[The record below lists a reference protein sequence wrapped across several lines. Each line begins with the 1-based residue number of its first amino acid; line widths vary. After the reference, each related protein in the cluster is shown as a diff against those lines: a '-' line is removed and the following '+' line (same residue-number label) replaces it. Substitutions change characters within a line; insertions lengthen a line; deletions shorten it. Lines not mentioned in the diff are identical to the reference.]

1 MASAAFVAPTRRLDK
16 AVEAFMVWLL
26 RIGGWASVL
35 VTFGIIVTLVTESAP
50 FFAKVPLVRLVK
62 DTMWTPLFADPQYG
76 IGALLAGTLVTTGV
90 ALSVAIPLGT
100 TLAIYLSEFA
110 PARFREAVKPMLELL
125 SAVPTVVYGYFA
137 LLAVTP
143 VLQMIYPDLP
153 QFSMLS
159 AGLIMGIMI
168 VPYVSSLGEDAMRSV
183 PMLLREGAYALG
195 DGKLGVAL
203 RVVFPGAFSG
213 LAAAY
218 VLAISRA
225 VGETMIVAIAAGLQP
240 KMTINPLESA
250 ATVTAFIVQVSLGDL
265 PHGSLGYQS
274 IFVAGSM
281 LFLLTLGF
289 NLAGHALR
297 KKFHRAS

>member
-1 MASAAFVAPTRRLDK
+1 MEIFPRTSSRRFDQ
-16 AVEAFMVWLL
+16 AVESFMVWVL
-26 RIGGWASVL
+26 RAGGWASVL
-35 VTFGIIVTLVTESAP
+35 VTFGIVITLVTESWP
-50 FFAKVPLVRLVK
+50 FFREVPLIRLFQ
-62 DTMWTPLFADPQYG
+62 DTMWTPLFDQPQYG

-90 ALSVAIPLGT
+90 ALLVAIPLGT
-100 TLAIYLSEFA
+100 ILAIYLSEFA
-110 PARFREAVKPMLELL
+110 GSRFRDWVKPMLELL

-137 LLAVTP
+137 LLTLTP
-143 VLQMIYPDLP
+143 ILQKIFPDLP

-159 AGLIMGIMI
+159 AGLIMGVMI
-168 VPYVSSLGEDAMRSV
+168 VPYVTSLGEDAMRSV
-183 PMLLREGAYALG
+183 PMLLREGAFALG
-195 DGKLGVAL
+195 DGKLGVAV

-265 PHGSLGYQS
+265 PHGSIGYQS
-274 IFVAGSM
+274 IFAAGAV
-281 LFLLTLGF
+281 LFLMTLGF
-289 NLAGHALR
+289 NLAGHVLR
-297 KKFHRAS
+297 KRFHRAT

>member
-1 MASAAFVAPTRRLDK
+1 M
-16 AVEAFMVWLL
+16 
-26 RIGGWASVL
+26 

-50 FFAKVPLVRLVK
+50 FFAKVPFMRLIQ
-62 DTMWTPLFADPQYG
+62 DTMWTPLFSDPQYG

-100 TLAIYLSEFA
+100 ILAIYLSEFA
-110 PARFREAVKPMLELL
+110 PAKFRETVKPMLELL

-137 LLAVTP
+137 LLALTP
-143 VLQMIYPDLP
+143 LLQMIYPDLP

-274 IFVAGSM
+274 IFVAGGM
-281 LFLLTLGF
+281 LFILTLGF
-289 NLAGHALR
+289 NLAGHVLR
-297 KKFHRAS
+297 KRFHRAS

>member
-1 MASAAFVAPTRRLDK
+1 MRPHQESRRRLDQ
-16 AVEAFMVWLL
+16 AVESVMVWVL
-26 RIGGWASVL
+26 RFGGWASVL
-35 VTFGIIVTLVTESAP
+35 VTFGIVITLVTESQP
-50 FFAKVPLVRLVK
+50 FFTKVPLGRLLTDK
-62 DTMWTPLFADPQYG
+62 MWTPLFADPQYG
-76 IGALLAGTLVTTGV
+76 ITALLAGTLVTTGV
-90 ALSVAIPLGT
+90 ALLVAIPLGT
-100 TLAIYLSEFA
+100 ILAIYLSEFA
-110 PARFREAVKPMLELL
+110 PARLRELVKPMLELL

-137 LLAVTP
+137 LLTLTP
-143 VLQMIYPDLP
+143 LLQKLYPDLP

-168 VPYVSSLGEDAMRSV
+168 IPYVTSLGEDSMRSV

-195 DGKLGVAL
+195 DGKLGAAV

-240 KMTINPLESA
+240 KLTLNPLDSA

-265 PHGSLGYQS
+265 PHDSIGYQS
-274 IFVAGSM
+274 IFAAGAV
-281 LFLLTLGF
+281 LFLMTLGF

-297 KKFHRAS
+297 RRFHRAA

>member
-1 MASAAFVAPTRRLDK
+1 MAIAIASSTRRLDK
-16 AVEAFMVWLL
+16 AAEAVMVWVL
-26 RIGGWASVL
+26 RLGGWASVL

-50 FFAKVPLVRLVK
+50 FFAAVPLVRLVQ
-62 DTMWTPLFADPQYG
+62 DTMWTPLFANPQYG

-90 ALSVAIPLGT
+90 ALAVAVPLGT
-100 TLAIYLSEFA
+100 VLAIYLSEFA
-110 PARFREAVKPMLELL
+110 PPRFRETVKPLLELL

-137 LLAVTP
+137 LLALTP
-143 VLQMIYPDLP
+143 VLQILLPDLP

-168 VPYVSSLGEDAMRSV
+168 VPFVSSLGEDAMRSV
-183 PMLLREGAYALG
+183 PMILREGAYALG

-265 PHGSLGYQS
+265 PHGSIGYQS
-274 IFVAGSM
+274 IFVAGAV
-281 LFLLTLGF
+281 LFVLTLGF

-297 KKFHRAS
+297 KRFHRAS

>member
-1 MASAAFVAPTRRLDK
+1 LDHLL
-16 AVEAFMVWLL
+16 EGLMVWVL
-26 RIGGWASVL
+26 RAGGWVSVL
-35 VTFGIIVTLVTESAP
+35 VTLGIVITLGTESWP
-50 FFAKVPLVRLVK
+50 FFVEVPLRRLIN
-62 DTMWTPLFADPQYG
+62 DTMWTPLFAEPQYG
-76 IGALLAGTLVTTGV
+76 IGALLAGTLLTTGV
-90 ALSVAIPLGT
+90 ALAVAIPLGT
-100 TLAIYLSEFA
+100 ILAIFLSEFA
-110 PARFREAVKPMLELL
+110 EPRFRDWVKPMLELL

-137 LLAVTP
+137 LLTVTP
-143 VLQMIYPDLP
+143 LLQKIYPDLP

-159 AGLIMGIMI
+159 AGMIMGIMI
-168 VPYVSSLGEDAMRSV
+168 IPYVTSLGEDAMRSV
-183 PMLLREGAYALG
+183 PMLLREGAFALG

-240 KMTINPLESA
+240 KLTMNPLDSA

-265 PHGSLGYQS
+265 PHGSIGYQS
-274 IFVAGSM
+274 IFATGAV
-281 LFLLTLGF
+281 LFLMTLGF

-297 KKFHRAS
+297 KRFHRAI

>member
-1 MASAAFVAPTRRLDK
+1 MRPHQESRRRLDQ
-16 AVEAFMVWLL
+16 AVESVMVWVL
-26 RIGGWASVL
+26 RFGGWASVL
-35 VTFGIIVTLVTESAP
+35 VTFGIVITLVTESQP
-50 FFAKVPLVRLVK
+50 FFTKVPLGRLLTDK
-62 DTMWTPLFADPQYG
+62 MWTPLFADPQYG
-76 IGALLAGTLVTTGV
+76 ITALLAGTLVTTGV
-90 ALSVAIPLGT
+90 ALLVAIPLGT
-100 TLAIYLSEFA
+100 ILAIYLSEFA
-110 PARFREAVKPMLELL
+110 PARLRELVKPMLELL

-137 LLAVTP
+137 LLTLTP
-143 VLQMIYPDLP
+143 LLQKLYPDLP

-168 VPYVSSLGEDAMRSV
+168 IPYVTSLGEDSMRSV

-195 DGKLGVAL
+195 DGKLGVAV

-240 KMTINPLESA
+240 KLTLNPLDSA

-265 PHGSLGYQS
+265 PHDSIGYQS
-274 IFVAGSM
+274 IFAAGAV
-281 LFLLTLGF
+281 LFLMTLGF

-297 KKFHRAS
+297 RRFHRAA

>member
-1 MASAAFVAPTRRLDK
+1 
-16 AVEAFMVWLL
+16 MVWLL
-26 RIGGWASVL
+26 RISGWASVL
-35 VTFGIIVTLVTESAP
+35 VTFGIVVTLVTESAP
-50 FFAKVPLVRLVK
+50 FFKAVPFFRLFT
-62 DTMWTPLFADPQYG
+62 DTMWTPLFDAPQYG
-76 IGALLAGTLVTTGV
+76 ILALLAGTLVTTGV
-90 ALSVAIPLGT
+90 ALVVAIPLGT
-100 TLAIYLSEFA
+100 LLAIYLSEFA
-110 PARFREAVKPMLELL
+110 SVRFREVVKPLLELL

-137 LLAVTP
+137 LLALTP
-143 VLQMIYPDLP
+143 LLQKIYPDLP

-168 VPYVSSLGEDAMRSV
+168 VPYVTSLGEDSMRSV

-240 KMTINPLESA
+240 KLTFNPLESA

-265 PHGSLGYQS
+265 PHGSIGYQS
-274 IFVAGSM
+274 IFAAGAV
-281 LFLLTLGF
+281 LFLMTLGF

-297 KKFHRAS
+297 RRFHRAS

>member
-1 MASAAFVAPTRRLDK
+1 
-16 AVEAFMVWLL
+16 
-26 RIGGWASVL
+26 
-35 VTFGIIVTLVTESAP
+35 IIVTLVTESKP
-50 FFAKVPLVRLVK
+50 FFAKVPFTRLISDK
-62 DTMWTPLFADPQYG
+62 MWTPLFADPQYG
-76 IGALLAGTLVTTGV
+76 ISALLAGTLVTTGV
-90 ALSVAIPLGT
+90 ALLVAIPLGT
-100 TLAIYLSEFA
+100 ILAIYLSEFA
-110 PARFREAVKPMLELL
+110 PVRLREVVKPMLELL

-137 LLAVTP
+137 LLTLTP
-143 VLQMIYPDLP
+143 ILQKIYPDLP

-168 VPYVSSLGEDAMRSV
+168 IPYVTSLGEDSMRSV
-183 PMLLREGAYALG
+183 PMLLREGAFALG

-240 KMTINPLESA
+240 KLTLNPLDSA

-265 PHGSLGYQS
+265 PHGSIGYQS
-274 IFVAGSM
+274 IFAAGAV
-281 LFLLTLGF
+281 LFLMTLGF
-289 NLAGHALR
+289 NLVGYALR
-297 KKFHRAS
+297 RRFHRAA

>member
-1 MASAAFVAPTRRLDK
+1 MSATHPFSRRLNQ
-16 AVEAFMVWLL
+16 AVEGLMVWVL
-26 RIGGWASVL
+26 RFGGWASVL
-35 VTFGIIVTLVTESAP
+35 VSLGIVVTLVTESWP
-50 FFAKVPLVRLVK
+50 FFTQVPFHRLIS

-76 IGALLAGTLVTTGV
+76 ISALLAGTLVTTGV
-90 ALSVAIPLGT
+90 ALLVAIPLGT
-100 TLAIYLSEFA
+100 VLAIYLSEFA
-110 PARFREAVKPMLELL
+110 PARFREVVKPMLELL

-137 LLAVTP
+137 LLTLTP
-143 VLQMIYPDLP
+143 LLQKIYPDLP

-168 VPYVSSLGEDAMRSV
+168 VPYVTSLGEDSMRSV
-183 PMLLREGAYALG
+183 PMLLREGAFALG

-240 KMTINPLESA
+240 RMTINPLESA

-265 PHGSLGYQS
+265 PHGSIGYQS
-274 IFVAGSM
+274 IFAAGAV
-281 LFLLTLGF
+281 LFLMTLGF
-289 NLAGHALR
+289 NLAGHVLR
-297 KKFHRAS
+297 RRFHRAS

>member
-1 MASAAFVAPTRRLDK
+1 MAVAIASSTRRLDK
-16 AVEAFMVWLL
+16 AAEAVMVWLL
-26 RIGGWASVL
+26 RLGGWASVL

-50 FFAKVPLVRLVK
+50 FFAKVPLARLVQ
-62 DTMWTPLFADPQYG
+62 DTMWTPLFANPQYG

-90 ALSVAIPLGT
+90 ALAVAVPLGT
-100 TLAIYLSEFA
+100 VLAIYLSEFA
-110 PARFREAVKPMLELL
+110 PPRFREAVKPLLELL

-137 LLAVTP
+137 LLALTP
-143 VLQMIYPDLP
+143 VLQILLPDLP

-168 VPYVSSLGEDAMRSV
+168 VPFVSSLGEDAMRSV
-183 PMLLREGAYALG
+183 PMILREGAYALG

-265 PHGSLGYQS
+265 PHGSIGYQS
-274 IFVAGSM
+274 IFVAGAV
-281 LFLLTLGF
+281 LFVLTLGF

-297 KKFHRAS
+297 KKFHRAY

>member
-1 MASAAFVAPTRRLDK
+1 MAIAIASSTRRLDK
-16 AVEAFMVWLL
+16 AAEAVMVWVL
-26 RIGGWASVL
+26 RLGGWASVL

-50 FFAKVPLVRLVK
+50 FFAAVPLVRLVQ
-62 DTMWTPLFADPQYG
+62 DTMWTPLFANPQYG

-90 ALSVAIPLGT
+90 ALAVAVPLGT
-100 TLAIYLSEFA
+100 VLAIYLSEFA
-110 PARFREAVKPMLELL
+110 APRFRETVKPMLELL

-137 LLAVTP
+137 LLALTP
-143 VLQMIYPDLP
+143 VLQILLPDLP

-168 VPYVSSLGEDAMRSV
+168 VPFVSSLGEDAMRTV
-183 PMLLREGAYALG
+183 PMILREGAYALG

-265 PHGSLGYQS
+265 PHGSIGYQS
-274 IFVAGSM
+274 IFVAGAV
-281 LFLLTLGF
+281 LFVLTLGF

-297 KKFHRAS
+297 KRFHRAS

>member
-1 MASAAFVAPTRRLDK
+1 
-16 AVEAFMVWLL
+16 MVWIL
-26 RIGGWASVL
+26 RFGGWVSVL
-35 VTFGIIVTLVTESAP
+35 VTFGIVITLVTESKP
-50 FFAKVPLVRLVK
+50 FFAKVPFTRLISDK
-62 DTMWTPLFADPQYG
+62 MWTPLFADPQYG
-76 IGALLAGTLVTTGV
+76 ISALLAGTLVTTGV
-90 ALSVAIPLGT
+90 ALLVAIPLGT
-100 TLAIYLSEFA
+100 ILAIYLSEFA
-110 PARFREAVKPMLELL
+110 PVRLREVVKPMLELL

-137 LLAVTP
+137 LLTLTP
-143 VLQMIYPDLP
+143 ILQKIYPDLP

-168 VPYVSSLGEDAMRSV
+168 IPYVTSLGEDSMRSV
-183 PMLLREGAYALG
+183 PMLLREGAFALG

-240 KMTINPLESA
+240 KLTLNPLDSA

-265 PHGSLGYQS
+265 PHGSIGYQS
-274 IFVAGSM
+274 IFAAGAV
-281 LFLLTLGF
+281 LFLMTLGF
-289 NLAGHALR
+289 NLAGYALR
-297 KKFHRAS
+297 RRFHRAA

>member
-1 MASAAFVAPTRRLDK
+1 MAVAIASSTRRLDK
-16 AVEAFMVWLL
+16 AAEAVMVWLL
-26 RIGGWASVL
+26 RLGGWASVL

-50 FFAKVPLVRLVK
+50 FFAKVPLVRLVQ
-62 DTMWTPLFADPQYG
+62 DTMWTPLFANPQYG

-90 ALSVAIPLGT
+90 ALAVAVPLGT
-100 TLAIYLSEFA
+100 VLAIYLSEFA
-110 PARFREAVKPMLELL
+110 PPRFREAVKPLLELL

-137 LLAVTP
+137 LLALTP
-143 VLQMIYPDLP
+143 VLQILLPDLP

-168 VPYVSSLGEDAMRSV
+168 VPFVSSLGEDAMRSV
-183 PMLLREGAYALG
+183 PMILREGAYALG

-240 KMTINPLESA
+240 KMTINPLDSA

-265 PHGSLGYQS
+265 PHGSIGYQS
-274 IFVAGSM
+274 IFVAGAV
-281 LFLLTLGF
+281 LFVLTLGF

>member
-1 MASAAFVAPTRRLDK
+1 
-16 AVEAFMVWLL
+16 MVWVL
-26 RIGGWASVL
+26 RFSGWTSVL
-35 VTFGIIVTLVTESAP
+35 VTFGIVVTLVTESAP
-50 FFAKVPLVRLVK
+50 FFGHVPFRRLFV
-62 DTMWTPLFADPQYG
+62 DAMWTPLFAEPQYG

-90 ALSVAIPLGT
+90 ALCVAIPLGT
-100 TLAIYLSEFA
+100 LLAIYLSEFA
-110 PARFREAVKPMLELL
+110 EPRFREVVKPMLELL

-137 LLAVTP
+137 LLTLTP
-143 VLQMIYPDLP
+143 LLQKIYPDLP

-168 VPYVSSLGEDAMRSV
+168 IPYVTSLGEDSMRSV
-183 PMLLREGAYALG
+183 PMLLREGAFALG

-213 LAAAY
+213 LASAY

-240 KMTINPLESA
+240 RFTLNPLESA

-265 PHGSLGYQS
+265 PHGSIGYQS
-274 IFVAGSM
+274 IFAAGAM
-281 LFLLTLGF
+281 LFLMTLGF

-297 KKFHRAS
+297 RRFHRAC

>member
-1 MASAAFVAPTRRLDK
+1 MSAGHETPRRLDK
-16 AVEAFMVWLL
+16 AVEGVMVWIL

-35 VTFGIIVTLVTESAP
+35 VTFGIVVTLVTESRP
-50 FFAKVPLVRLVK
+50 FFSQVPLRRLLT
-62 DTMWTPLFADPQYG
+62 DSMWTPLFAQPQYG
-76 IGALLAGTLVTTGV
+76 ISALLAGTLVTTAV
-90 ALSVAIPLGT
+90 ALAVAVPLGT
-100 TLAIYLSEFA
+100 ILAIYLSEFA
-110 PARFREAVKPMLELL
+110 PRRLRELVKPMLELL

-137 LLAVTP
+137 LLTLTP
-143 VLQMIYPDLP
+143 ILQKIYPDLP

-159 AGLIMGIMI
+159 AGLIMGVMI
-168 VPYVSSLGEDAMRSV
+168 IPYVTSLGEDAMRSV
-183 PMLLREGAYALG
+183 PMLLREGAFALG

-240 KMTINPLESA
+240 KLTFNPVDSA

-265 PHGSLGYQS
+265 PHGSIGYQS
-274 IFVAGSM
+274 IFAAGAV
-281 LFLLTLGF
+281 LFLMTLGF
-289 NLAGHALR
+289 NLAGHVLR
-297 KKFHRAS
+297 RRFHRAT

>member
-1 MASAAFVAPTRRLDK
+1 MPHPYESSRRLDK
-16 AVEAFMVWLL
+16 AVEWIMVWML
-26 RIGGWASVL
+26 RFGGWASVL
-35 VTFGIIVTLVTESAP
+35 VTFGIVITLIRESEP
-50 FFAKVPLVRLVK
+50 FFSKVPFRRLMTDK
-62 DTMWTPLFADPQYG
+62 MWTPLFADPQYG
-76 IGALLAGTLVTTGV
+76 MSALLAGTLVTTGV
-90 ALSVAIPLGT
+90 ALLVAIPLGT
-100 TLAIYLSEFA
+100 ILAIYLSEFA
-110 PARFREAVKPMLELL
+110 PVRLREFVKPMLELL

-137 LLAVTP
+137 LLTLTP
-143 VLQMIYPDLP
+143 LLQKIYPDLP

-168 VPYVSSLGEDAMRSV
+168 IPYVTSLGEDSMRSV
-183 PMLLREGAYALG
+183 PMLLREGAFALG

-240 KMTINPLESA
+240 KLTFNPLNSA

-265 PHGSLGYQS
+265 PHGSIGYQS
-274 IFVAGSM
+274 IFAAGAV
-281 LFLLTLGF
+281 LFLMTLGF

-297 KKFHRAS
+297 RRFHRAA

>member
-1 MASAAFVAPTRRLDK
+1 V
-16 AVEAFMVWLL
+16 
-26 RIGGWASVL
+26 I
-35 VTFGIIVTLVTESAP
+35 TLVKESWP
-50 FFAKVPLVRLVK
+50 FFQAVPFVRLFT
-62 DTMWTPLFADPQYG
+62 DTMWTPLFSEPQYG

-90 ALSVAIPLGT
+90 ALLVAIPLGT
-100 TLAIYLSEFA
+100 ILAIYLSEFA
-110 PARFREAVKPMLELL
+110 EPQFRDWVKPMLELL

-137 LLAVTP
+137 LLTLTP
-143 VLQMIYPDLP
+143 LLQKIYPDLP

-159 AGLIMGIMI
+159 AGMIMGIMI
-168 VPYVSSLGEDAMRSV
+168 VPYVTSLGEDAMRSV

-240 KMTINPLESA
+240 RMTVNPLESA

-265 PHGSLGYQS
+265 PHGSIGYQS
-274 IFVAGSM
+274 IFAAGAV
-281 LFLLTLGF
+281 LFLMTLGF

-297 KKFHRAS
+297 RRFHRAT

>member
-1 MASAAFVAPTRRLDK
+1 MAVALASSNRRLDK
-16 AVEAFMVWLL
+16 AAEAVMVWLL
-26 RIGGWASVL
+26 RLGGWASVL

-50 FFAKVPLVRLVK
+50 FFAKVPLVRLVQ
-62 DTMWTPLFADPQYG
+62 DTMWTPLFANPQYG

-90 ALSVAIPLGT
+90 ALAVAVPLGT
-100 TLAIYLSEFA
+100 ILAIYLSEFA
-110 PARFREAVKPMLELL
+110 PSRFREAVKPLLELL

-137 LLAVTP
+137 LLALTP
-143 VLQMIYPDLP
+143 ILQILLPDLP

-168 VPYVSSLGEDAMRSV
+168 VPFVSSLGEDAMRSV
-183 PMLLREGAYALG
+183 PMILREGAYALG
-195 DGKLGVAL
+195 DGKLGVAV

-265 PHGSLGYQS
+265 PHGSIGYQS
-274 IFVAGSM
+274 IFVAGAV
-281 LFLLTLGF
+281 LFVLTLGF

>member
-1 MASAAFVAPTRRLDK
+1 MAIAIASSTRRLDK
-16 AVEAFMVWLL
+16 AAEAVMVWVL
-26 RIGGWASVL
+26 RLGGWASVL

-50 FFAKVPLVRLVK
+50 FFAAVPLVRLVQ
-62 DTMWTPLFADPQYG
+62 DTMWTPLFANPQYG
-76 IGALLAGTLVTTGV
+76 IGALLAATLVTTGV
-90 ALSVAIPLGT
+90 ALAVAVPLGT
-100 TLAIYLSEFA
+100 VLAIYLSEFA
-110 PARFREAVKPMLELL
+110 APRFRETVKPMLELL

-137 LLAVTP
+137 LLALTP
-143 VLQMIYPDLP
+143 VLQILLPDLP

-168 VPYVSSLGEDAMRSV
+168 VPFVSSLGEDAMRTV
-183 PMLLREGAYALG
+183 PMILREGAYALG

-265 PHGSLGYQS
+265 PHGSIGYQS
-274 IFVAGSM
+274 IFVAGAV
-281 LFLLTLGF
+281 LFVLTLGF

-297 KKFHRAS
+297 KRFHRAS

>member
-1 MASAAFVAPTRRLDK
+1 
-16 AVEAFMVWLL
+16 MVWVL
-26 RIGGWASVL
+26 RFSGWTSVL
-35 VTFGIIVTLVTESAP
+35 VTFGIVVTLVTESAP
-50 FFAKVPLVRLVK
+50 FFGHVPFRRLFV
-62 DTMWTPLFADPQYG
+62 DTMWTPLFAEPQYG

-90 ALSVAIPLGT
+90 ALCVAIPLGT
-100 TLAIYLSEFA
+100 LLAIYLSEFA
-110 PARFREAVKPMLELL
+110 EPRFREVVKPMLELL

-137 LLAVTP
+137 LLTLTP
-143 VLQMIYPDLP
+143 LLQKIYPDLP

-168 VPYVSSLGEDAMRSV
+168 IPYVTSLGEDSMRSV
-183 PMLLREGAYALG
+183 PMLLREGAFALG

-213 LAAAY
+213 LASAY

-240 KMTINPLESA
+240 RFTLNPLESA

-265 PHGSLGYQS
+265 PHGSIGYQS
-274 IFVAGSM
+274 IFAAGAM
-281 LFLLTLGF
+281 LFLMTLGF

-297 KKFHRAS
+297 RRFHRAY

>member
-1 MASAAFVAPTRRLDK
+1 MAVAIASSTRRLDK
-16 AVEAFMVWLL
+16 AAEAVMVWLL
-26 RIGGWASVL
+26 RLGGWASVL

-50 FFAKVPLVRLVK
+50 FFAKVPLVRLVQ
-62 DTMWTPLFADPQYG
+62 DTMWTPLFANPQYG

-90 ALSVAIPLGT
+90 ALAVAVPLGT
-100 TLAIYLSEFA
+100 ILAIYLSEFA
-110 PARFREAVKPMLELL
+110 PPRFREAVKPLLELL

-137 LLAVTP
+137 LLALTP
-143 VLQMIYPDLP
+143 VLQILLPDLP

-168 VPYVSSLGEDAMRSV
+168 VPFVSSLGEDAMRSV
-183 PMLLREGAYALG
+183 PMILREGAYALG

-240 KMTINPLESA
+240 KMTINPLDSA

-265 PHGSLGYQS
+265 PHGSIGYQS
-274 IFVAGSM
+274 IFVAGAV
-281 LFLLTLGF
+281 LFVLTLGF

>member
-1 MASAAFVAPTRRLDK
+1 
-16 AVEAFMVWLL
+16 MVWVL
-26 RIGGWASVL
+26 RFGGWASVL
-35 VTFGIIVTLVTESAP
+35 VTLGIVITLVTESAP
-50 FFAKVPLVRLVK
+50 FFAHVPFLRLVTDK
-62 DTMWTPLFADPQYG
+62 MWTPLFSEPQYG
-76 IGALLAGTLVTTGV
+76 ISALLAGTLVTTVV
-90 ALSVAIPLGT
+90 ALFVAIPLGT
-100 TLAIYLSEFA
+100 ILAIYLSEFA
-110 PARFREAVKPMLELL
+110 PPRFREVVKPMLELL

-137 LLAVTP
+137 LLTLTP
-143 VLQMIYPDLP
+143 LLQKIYPDLP

-159 AGLIMGIMI
+159 AGFMMGIMI
-168 VPYVSSLGEDAMRSV
+168 IPYVTSLGEDSMRSV

-240 KMTINPLESA
+240 RFTINPLESA

-265 PHGSLGYQS
+265 PHGSIGYQS
-274 IFVAGSM
+274 IFAAGAM
-281 LFLLTLGF
+281 LFLMTLGF

-297 KKFHRAS
+297 RRFHRAS

>member
-1 MASAAFVAPTRRLDK
+1 MSATRPFSRRLNQ
-16 AVEAFMVWLL
+16 AVEGLMVWVL
-26 RIGGWASVL
+26 RFGGWASVL
-35 VTFGIIVTLVTESAP
+35 VSLGIVVTLVTESWP
-50 FFAKVPLVRLVK
+50 FFTQVPFHRLIS

-76 IGALLAGTLVTTGV
+76 ISALLAGSLVTTGV
-90 ALSVAIPLGT
+90 ALLVAIPLGT
-100 TLAIYLSEFA
+100 VLAIYLSEFA
-110 PARFREAVKPMLELL
+110 PARFREVVKPMLELL

-137 LLAVTP
+137 LLTLTP
-143 VLQMIYPDLP
+143 LLQKIYPDLP

-168 VPYVSSLGEDAMRSV
+168 VPYVTSLGEDSMRSV
-183 PMLLREGAYALG
+183 PMLLREGAFALG

-240 KMTINPLESA
+240 RMTINPLESA

-265 PHGSLGYQS
+265 PHGSIGYQS
-274 IFVAGSM
+274 IFAAGAV
-281 LFLLTLGF
+281 LFLMTLGF
-289 NLAGHALR
+289 NLAGHVLR
-297 KKFHRAS
+297 RRFHRAS

>member
-1 MASAAFVAPTRRLDK
+1 MRPHQESRRRLDQ
-16 AVEAFMVWLL
+16 AVESVMVWVL
-26 RIGGWASVL
+26 RFGGWASVL
-35 VTFGIIVTLVTESAP
+35 VTFGIVITLVTESQP
-50 FFAKVPLVRLVK
+50 FFTKVPLGRLLTDK
-62 DTMWTPLFADPQYG
+62 MWTPLFADPQYG
-76 IGALLAGTLVTTGV
+76 ITALLAGTLVTTGV
-90 ALSVAIPLGT
+90 ALLVAIPLGT
-100 TLAIYLSEFA
+100 ILAIYLSEFA
-110 PARFREAVKPMLELL
+110 PARLRELVKPMLELL

-137 LLAVTP
+137 LLTLTP
-143 VLQMIYPDLP
+143 LLQKLYPDLP

-168 VPYVSSLGEDAMRSV
+168 IPYVTSLGEDSMRSV

-195 DGKLGVAL
+195 DGKLGVAVQ
-203 RVVFPGAFSG
+203 VVFPGAFSG

-240 KMTINPLESA
+240 KLTLNPLDSA

-265 PHGSLGYQS
+265 PHDSIGYQS
-274 IFVAGSM
+274 IFAAGAV
-281 LFLLTLGF
+281 LFLMTLGF

-297 KKFHRAS
+297 RRFHRAA

>member
-1 MASAAFVAPTRRLDK
+1 MVAVSFASRRLDK
-16 AVEAFMVWLL
+16 AVEALMVWIL

-35 VTFGIIVTLVTESAP
+35 VTFGIILTLVSESAP
-50 FFAKVPLVRLVK
+50 FFMKVPLIRLVK
-62 DTMWTPLFADPQYG
+62 DTMWTPLFAEPQYG
-76 IGALLAGTLVTTGV
+76 ISALLAGTLVTTGV
-90 ALSVAIPLGT
+90 ALSVAVPLGT
-100 TLAIYLSEFA
+100 ILAIYLSEFA
-110 PARFREAVKPMLELL
+110 PPRFRETVKPMLELL

-137 LLAVTP
+137 LLALTP
-143 VLQMIYPDLP
+143 ILQMIFPDLP

-168 VPYVSSLGEDAMRSV
+168 VPFVSSLGEDAMRSV
-183 PMLLREGAYALG
+183 PMILREGAFALG

-240 KMTINPLESA
+240 KLTFNPMDSA

-265 PHGSLGYQS
+265 PHGSIGYQS
-274 IFVAGSM
+274 IFVAGAV
-281 LFLLTLGF
+281 LFILTLGF

-297 KKFHRAS
+297 KRFHRAS

>member
-1 MASAAFVAPTRRLDK
+1 MALPQESSRRLDK
-16 AVEAFMVWLL
+16 AVEGIMVWVL
-26 RIGGWASVL
+26 RVGGWASVL
-35 VTFGIIVTLVTESAP
+35 VTFGIVITLVTESEP
-50 FFAKVPLVRLVK
+50 FFTRVPLVRLLT
-62 DTMWTPLFADPQYG
+62 DPMWTPLFADPQYG
-76 IGALLAGTLVTTGV
+76 ITALLAGTLVTTGV
-90 ALSVAIPLGT
+90 ALLVAIPLGT
-100 TLAIYLSEFA
+100 VLAIYLSEFA
-110 PARFREAVKPMLELL
+110 PSRLREWVKPMLELL

-137 LLAVTP
+137 LLTLTP
-143 VLQMIYPDLP
+143 LLQKIYPDLP

-168 VPYVSSLGEDAMRSV
+168 IPYVTSLGEDAMRSV

-240 KMTINPLESA
+240 KLTLNPLDSA

-265 PHGSLGYQS
+265 PHGSIGYQS
-274 IFVAGSM
+274 IFAAGAV
-281 LFLLTLGF
+281 LFLMTLGF

-297 KKFHRAS
+297 RRFHRAA

>member
-1 MASAAFVAPTRRLDK
+1 
-16 AVEAFMVWLL
+16 
-26 RIGGWASVL
+26 
-35 VTFGIIVTLVTESAP
+35 
-50 FFAKVPLVRLVK
+50 
-62 DTMWTPLFADPQYG
+62 MWTPLFAQPQYG

-90 ALSVAIPLGT
+90 ALLVAIPLGT
-100 TLAIYLSEFA
+100 ILAIYLSEFA
-110 PARFREAVKPMLELL
+110 EPKFRDWVKPMLELL

-137 LLAVTP
+137 LLTLTP
-143 VLQMIYPDLP
+143 ILQKIFPDLP

-159 AGLIMGIMI
+159 AGLMMGVMI
-168 VPYVSSLGEDAMRSV
+168 VPYVTSLGEDAMRSV
-183 PMLLREGAYALG
+183 PMLLREGAFALG
-195 DGKLGVAL
+195 DGKLGVGL

-240 KMTINPLESA
+240 KMTMNPLDSA

-265 PHGSLGYQS
+265 PHGSIGYQS
-274 IFVAGSM
+274 IFAAGAA
-281 LFLLTLGF
+281 LFLMTLGF

-297 KKFHRAS
+297 RRFHRAT

>member
-1 MASAAFVAPTRRLDK
+1 MSATRPFSRRLNQ
-16 AVEAFMVWLL
+16 AVEGLMVWVL
-26 RIGGWASVL
+26 RFGGWASVL
-35 VTFGIIVTLVTESAP
+35 VSLGIVVTLVTESWP
-50 FFAKVPLVRLVK
+50 FFTQVPFHRLIS

-76 IGALLAGTLVTTGV
+76 ISALLAGTLVTTGV
-90 ALSVAIPLGT
+90 ALLVAIPLGT
-100 TLAIYLSEFA
+100 VLAIYLSEFA
-110 PARFREAVKPMLELL
+110 PARFREVVKPMLELL

-137 LLAVTP
+137 LLTLTP
-143 VLQMIYPDLP
+143 LLQKIYPDLP

-168 VPYVSSLGEDAMRSV
+168 VPYVTSLGEDSMRSV
-183 PMLLREGAYALG
+183 PMLLREGAFALG

-203 RVVFPGAFSG
+203 RVVVPGAFSG

-240 KMTINPLESA
+240 RMTINPLESA

-265 PHGSLGYQS
+265 PHGSIGYQS
-274 IFVAGSM
+274 IFAAGAV
-281 LFLLTLGF
+281 LFLMTLGF
-289 NLAGHALR
+289 NLAGHVLR
-297 KKFHRAS
+297 RRFHRAS

>member
-1 MASAAFVAPTRRLDK
+1 
-16 AVEAFMVWLL
+16 MVWIL
-26 RIGGWASVL
+26 RFGGWVSVL
-35 VTFGIIVTLVTESAP
+35 VTFGIVITLVTESKP
-50 FFAKVPLVRLVK
+50 FFAKVPFTRLISDK
-62 DTMWTPLFADPQYG
+62 MWTPLFADPQYG
-76 IGALLAGTLVTTGV
+76 ISALLAGTLVTTGV
-90 ALSVAIPLGT
+90 ALLVAIPLGT
-100 TLAIYLSEFA
+100 ILAIYLSEFA
-110 PARFREAVKPMLELL
+110 PVRLREVVKPMLELL

-137 LLAVTP
+137 LLTLTP
-143 VLQMIYPDLP
+143 ILQKIYPDLP

-168 VPYVSSLGEDAMRSV
+168 IPYVTSLGEDSMRSV
-183 PMLLREGAYALG
+183 PLLLREGAFALG

-240 KMTINPLESA
+240 KLTLNPLDSA

-265 PHGSLGYQS
+265 PHGSIGYQS
-274 IFVAGSM
+274 IFAAGAV
-281 LFLLTLGF
+281 LFLMTLGF
-289 NLAGHALR
+289 NLAGYALR
-297 KKFHRAS
+297 RRFHRAA